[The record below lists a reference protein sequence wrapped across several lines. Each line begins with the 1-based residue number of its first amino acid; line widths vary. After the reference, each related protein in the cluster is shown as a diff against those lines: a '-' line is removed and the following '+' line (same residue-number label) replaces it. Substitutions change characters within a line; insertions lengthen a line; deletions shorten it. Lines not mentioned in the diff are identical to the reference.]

1 MLNLLGFEIDWWT
14 LWGLLS
20 QGMFFGSF
28 VVQWWKSEKKG
39 KSVLPVEFW
48 YLRMVGS
55 LMLLIYVLARQDLVF
70 LISLLLQMGIYI
82 RNIILTKNESKK
94 D

>member
-1 MLNLLGFEIDWWT
+1 MLSLSSFEVDWWT

-20 QGMFFGSF
+20 QGMFFSSF

-48 YLRMVGS
+48 YLRMTGS
-55 LMLLIYVLARQDLVF
+55 LMLLVYVLVRHDLVF
-70 LISLLLQMGIYI
+70 LISLLLQLGIYI
-82 RNIILTKNESKK
+82 RNIILVKNENKK
-94 D
+94 N